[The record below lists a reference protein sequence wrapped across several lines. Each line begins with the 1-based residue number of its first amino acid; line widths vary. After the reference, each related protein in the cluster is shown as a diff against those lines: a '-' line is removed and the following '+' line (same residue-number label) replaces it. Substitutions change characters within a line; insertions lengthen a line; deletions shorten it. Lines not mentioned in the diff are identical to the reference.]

1 MMRFVSIP
9 HLYLE
14 LTPVIRYFLVLIS
27 KFSRCTSNASGL
39 WVNSASL
46 VIV

>member
-1 MMRFVSIP
+1 MRFVSIP

-14 LTPVIRYFLVLIS
+14 LTPVICYSLVLIS
-27 KFSRCTSNASGL
+27 KLSHYTSNASGL
-39 WVNSASL
+39 QFNSASL